1 MAKGQYLSSYQ
12 KGIVNRYYANLDTL
26 TIQKLQEAVSELY
39 LLTPKTGVP
48 YAAAGKKIAR
58 HWATVEAALKKTG
71 ADPARIAKVLAER
84 KVESLAAL
92 VSDLAK

>member
-12 KGIVNRYYANLDTL
+12 KRIVNRYYANLDTL

-39 LLTPKTGVP
+39 LLTPKSGVP
-48 YAAAGKKIAR
+48 DAAAGKKIAR
-58 HWATVEAALKKTG
+58 HWATVEAALKKAG
-71 ADPARIAKVLAER
+71 ADPAHIAKVLGER

-92 VSDLAK
+92 VNDLAK